1 MAEQLDLKKPVEI
14 ISFYNALAEHE
25 RRSLLLF
32 MQGFTPKTL
41 YEVLENN
48 KDTLSHFESLIPA
61 LKNLLDSYRNFHNH
75 LKAHPD
81 DGMHFYGM
89 DTFMNGPVSDLY
101 TTIKKPFLQANRDYQ
116 KWIKVFS
123 EVVSLQK
130 GVGTEYSPDRDSQL
144 YKIGVEAARSLSMS
158 WFVQKVVLY
167 GSVAK
172 GKDTPESDVDL
183 AIYIPSRLANRRISL
198 QRYIERLIDLSLEEL
213 RVKYGQL
220 NGHKEK
226 IISILCPTLS
236 SKRTQKMFEMTG
248 FFDGSATLY
257 DQSSQF
263 DFKFK
268 NGSISM
274 DTDSLLAYVL
284 PTYGDETSYWL
295 FSCDEKIG
303 QEDGDNILLDD
314 PSGGILDDED
324 NEQSPDALTSIV
336 IGLMDSKLVYAAKVI
351 FPYGFGA
358 NSRLFVEIDAIA
370 WNGRRPGGTAFDKLV
385 YGLETNLVWL

>member
-1 MAEQLDLKKPVEI
+1 MAEQLDLKKPDEI

-25 RRSLLLF
+25 RRSLFLF

-48 KDTLSHFESLIPA
+48 KDILSHFESLIPA
-61 LKNLLDSYRNFHNH
+61 LKNLLDSYMNFHNH
-75 LKAHPD
+75 LKTHPD

-101 TTIKKPFLQANRDYQ
+101 TTIKQSFLQANRDYQ

-130 GVGTEYSPDRDSQL
+130 GIGTEYSPDCDNQL
-144 YKIGVEAARSLSMS
+144 YKISVEAARSLSKL

-172 GKDTPESDVDL
+172 GKDTTESDVDL

-226 IISILCPTLS
+226 IDRKS
-236 SKRTQKMFEMTG
+236 
-248 FFDGSATLY
+248 
-257 DQSSQF
+257 
-263 DFKFK
+263 
-268 NGSISM
+268 
-274 DTDSLLAYVL
+274 V
-284 PTYGDETSYWL
+284 
-295 FSCDEKIG
+295 
-303 QEDGDNILLDD
+303 
-314 PSGGILDDED
+314 
-324 NEQSPDALTSIV
+324 V
-336 IGLMDSKLVYAAKVI
+336 
-351 FPYGFGA
+351 
-358 NSRLFVEIDAIA
+358 
-370 WNGRRPGGTAFDKLV
+370 
-385 YGLETNLVWL
+385 